1 MKAFSFIAYMI
12 FIIAEMNAHVCNNQ
26 SDGCC
31 QDFQLKD
38 GICEPCFGS
47 WGINCTQNCT
57 PGYYGFGCRSRCLC
71 HPYQL
76 CDKIFGCRDNLS
88 KDKEKATRSL
98 LCDIL
103 LVTSVSTSSL
113 CLLFIFYILSKRFC
127 NIKKRENRSTLHLK
141 EKDVN
146 VEQPSSDPQGCLL
159 QNCMHIINNQPPS
172 SYGYAMFTKSTTR
185 LMGKS
190 DGTTAVPIHVTETAL
205 NYPKDF
211 PESVSVHS
219 QFYDKCQRTSD
230 EYLPM
235 EMSVTLSNRPNRSSY
250 FEQ

>member
-1 MKAFSFIAYMI
+1 MFSLNNFISARGDIDDFMYFTSVLLTKWKHLISDIQYLKEHEILANNAKLKSSFKVYPIHFSCYKTVRISLSYGFFYVYRKNMTFIA
-12 FIIAEMNAHVCNNQ
+12 F
-26 SDGCC
+26 
-31 QDFQLKD
+31 
-38 GICEPCFGS
+38 
-47 WGINCTQNCT
+47 T
-57 PGYYGFGCRSRCLC
+57 
-71 HPYQL
+71 
-76 CDKIFGCRDNLS
+76 
-88 KDKEKATRSL
+88 
-98 LCDIL
+98 
-103 LVTSVSTSSL
+103 
-113 CLLFIFYILSKRFC
+113 
-127 NIKKRENRSTLHLK
+127 

-172 SYGYAMFTKSTTR
+172 SYGYAMFTKSPTR

-190 DGTTAVPIHVTETAL
+190 DGTTAVPIHFRETAF